1 MQNLSALAVTE
12 VSETAEIALPIT
24 GMTCA
29 SCVNRIDRFLRK
41 ADGVQEVSVNLAT
54 ESATI
59 RYLPELT
66 GATDLARVI
75 SNAGYEVPAAAL
87 EVAGRGGGAER
98 EAAREAL
105 DAERLVAR
113 GRERRALLRD
123 GVLATAFGLV
133 AALLMLQPWILIP
146 MERVNWVLIL
156 PATLVQFGVGWR
168 FHSRALRALRHGSL
182 TMETLVSLGTT
193 SAWAWSVAITLFHDQ
208 LMRIGVP
215 ANAAW
220 DAAALIL
227 GFVAL
232 GRWLEARAKDESTS
246 AVRSLLALRP
256 ETAELLTS
264 LEATEGK
271 IVPRTSIAL
280 GDLLLVRPGGRIPV
294 DGVIVS
300 GRAAID
306 ESLLTGESVPVERG
320 EGGRVVAGALLTDA
334 SLVIRATAVGEGTTL
349 ARIVAAVERAQASK
363 PDIARLADRIS
374 EIFVP
379 TIIIIAIL
387 TFVSWYLLGAEPKLV
402 RAVATAIAVLV
413 VACPCAMGLAT
424 PTAVIVGMGRGAEAG
439 ILVRDAALLESA
451 GRMKAVLWDKT
462 GTLTTGLL
470 SLSQVRPYALSE
482 FINNP
487 DELLRLVAS
496 AELRS
501 EHPLARGV
509 VAAARA
515 QGAVLESPSDVEVI
529 AGRGLKGTVAGM
541 RIVIGNRNLIAAEA
555 EAGASQLDAMAREE
569 AEAGQTPLYIL
580 INGAPAGVISL
591 ADTVRPEAAAAI
603 RALTDRGIV
612 SWIVSG
618 DRQEVV
624 SAVASAVGIPTD
636 RALGGVAPGEKAD
649 VLARVR
655 ATHGSVGMVGDGI
668 NDAPALAAAD
678 VGIAVGGGTEIASEA
693 ASATIASGSPAAVP
707 ALVDLARA
715 TTRTIRQN
723 LAWAFGY
730 NLLLVPLAAG
740 LFIPAFGVGIDPAAA
755 AASMGLSS
763 VTVVANSLRLRKL
776 RISSGRLESDVR

>member
-1 MQNLSALAVTE
+1 MQTLTE
-12 VSETAEIALPIT
+12 PASVASSETAEIALPIV

-41 ADGVQEVSVNLAT
+41 ADGVSEVSVNLAT

-66 GATDLARVI
+66 GAADLARVI
-75 SNAGYEVPAAAL
+75 SNAGYEVPTAAL
-87 EVAGRGGGAER
+87 DLAGRANEGER
-98 EAAREAL
+98 EAAREAME
-105 DAERLVAR
+105 ATRVAA
-113 GRERRALLRD
+113 REREKRALLRD
-123 GVLATAFGLV
+123 GVGATVFGLV
-133 AALLMLQPWILIP
+133 AMAIMLQPWFLIS
-146 MERVNWVLIL
+146 MERINWFLIV
-156 PATLVQFGVGWR
+156 PTTIVQFGVGWR

-193 SAWAWSVAITLFHDQ
+193 SAWGWSVVITLFHDQ
-208 LMRIGVP
+208 LMRVGVP
-215 ANAAW
+215 AHATW

-232 GRWLEARAKDESTS
+232 GRWLEAQAKDASTS

-256 ETAELLTS
+256 ESAELLTS
-264 LEATEGK
+264 ASDPAGK
-271 IVPRTSIAL
+271 SVPRTSVIA
-280 GDLLLVRPGGRIPV
+280 GDLLLVRPGGRVPV
-294 DGVIVS
+294 DGVIIS

-306 ESLLTGESVPVERG
+306 ESLLTGESAPVERG
-320 EGGRVVAGALLTDA
+320 EGDRVVAGALLTDA
-334 SLVIRATAVGEGTTL
+334 SLVMRATAVGEGTTL
-349 ARIVAAVERAQASK
+349 ARIVAAVEKAQASK
-363 PDIARLADRIS
+363 PAIARLADRIS

-379 TIIIIAIL
+379 TIILISIL
-387 TFVSWYLLGAEPKLV
+387 TFVGWYLFGAEPKLV

-451 GRMKAVLWDKT
+451 GKMKAILWDKT
-462 GTLTTGLL
+462 GTLTTG
-470 SLSQVRPYALSE
+470 SLQLAALRPHPNGPFA
-482 FINNP
+482 NDP
-487 DELLRLVAS
+487 DALLRAVAA
-496 AELRS
+496 AEARS

-509 VAAARA
+509 VAATASRNVA
-515 QGAVLESPSDVEVI
+515 LPPATDVELVP
-529 AGRGLKGTVAGM
+529 GRGLRATVDG
-541 RIVIGNRNLIAAEA
+541 RRLEIGNKGMFGSSEAAALDAWASEAAES
-555 EAGASQLDAMAREE
+555 GA
-569 AEAGQTPLYIL
+569 TPLYVIAD
-580 INGAPAGVISL
+580 GAPAGIISL
-591 ADTVRPEAAAAI
+591 ADSVRPESAAAI
-603 RALTDRGIV
+603 RALADRGIS

-624 SAVASAVGIPTD
+624 NAVANAVGIPLNQ
-636 RALGGVAPGEKAD
+636 ALGGILPSGKA
-649 VLARVR
+649 VVVERVR

-678 VGIAVGGGTEIASEA
+678 VGIAVGGGTEVASEA
-693 ASATIASGSPAAVP
+693 AAATLSSGSPSAVP

-740 LFIPAFGVGIDPAAA
+740 LALPAFGIGLDPALAAA
-755 AASMGLSS
+755 AMGLSS
-763 VTVVANSLRLRKL
+763 VSVVANSLRLRRLKL
-776 RISSGRLESDVR
+776 TL

>member
-1 MQNLSALAVTE
+1 MSAPTVPAAV
-12 VSETAEIALPIT
+12 ETAEIALPIT

-41 ADGVQEVSVNLAT
+41 ADGVSEVSVNLAT

-59 RYLPELT
+59 RYLPEIT
-66 GATDLARVI
+66 GAADLARVI

-87 EVAGRGGGAER
+87 DLAGRNNEGER
-98 EAAREAL
+98 EAAREAMEL
-105 DAERLVAR
+105 TRVAA
-113 GRERRALLRD
+113 REREKRALLRG
-123 GVLATAFGLV
+123 GVAATAFGLL
-133 AALLMLQPWILIP
+133 AMIFMLQPWLFISMERINWILIVP
-146 MERVNWVLIL
+146 S
-156 PATLVQFGVGWR
+156 TLVQFVVGWR
-168 FHSRALRALRHGSL
+168 FHARALRALRHGSL

-208 LMRIGVP
+208 LMRVGVP
-215 ANAAW
+215 AHATW

-227 GFVAL
+227 GFVSL
-232 GRWLEARAKDESTS
+232 GRWLEARAKDASTS

-256 ETAELLTS
+256 ESAELLTS
-264 LEATEGK
+264 ASDPAGK
-271 IVPRTSIAL
+271 SVPRTSVIA

-294 DGVIVS
+294 DGVIIS

-306 ESLLTGESVPVERG
+306 ESLLTGESAPVERG
-320 EGGRVVAGALLTDA
+320 EGDRVVAGALLTDA
-334 SLVIRATAVGEGTTL
+334 SLVMRATAVGEGTTL
-349 ARIVAAVERAQASK
+349 ARIVAAVEKAQASK
-363 PDIARLADRIS
+363 PAIARLADRIS

-379 TIIIIAIL
+379 TIILISIL
-387 TFVSWYLLGAEPKLV
+387 TFVGWYLFGAEPKLV

-451 GRMKAVLWDKT
+451 GKMKAILWDKT
-462 GTLTTGLL
+462 GTLTTG
-470 SLSQVRPYALSE
+470 SLQLAALRPHPSGPFA
-482 FINNP
+482 NDP
-487 DELLRLVAS
+487 DALLRAVAA
-496 AELRS
+496 AEARS

-509 VAAARA
+509 VAAAAARSVA
-515 QGAVLESPSDVEVI
+515 LPTATDVELVP
-529 AGRGLKGTVAGM
+529 GRGLRATVEG
-541 RIVIGNRNLIAAEA
+541 RQLEIGNKGMFGSSEATALDAWASEAAES
-555 EAGASQLDAMAREE
+555 GA
-569 AEAGQTPLYIL
+569 TPLYVI
-580 INGAPAGVISL
+580 ADSTPAGIISL
-591 ADTVRPEAAAAI
+591 ADSVRPESAAAI
-603 RALTDRGIV
+603 RALADRGIS

-624 SAVASAVGIPTD
+624 NAVAQAVGIPLSQ
-636 RALGGVAPGEKAD
+636 ALGGILPSGKAD
-649 VLARVR
+649 VVERVR

-678 VGIAVGGGTEIASEA
+678 VGIAVGGGTEVASEA
-693 ASATIASGSPAAVP
+693 AAATLSSGSPSAVP

-740 LFIPAFGVGIDPAAA
+740 LALPAFGIGLDPALAAA
-755 AASMGLSS
+755 AMGLSS
-763 VTVVANSLRLRKL
+763 VSVIANSLRLRRLKL
-776 RISSGRLESDVR
+776 TS

>member
-1 MQNLSALAVTE
+1 MQTGTAPASVAS
-12 VSETAEIALPIT
+12 SETAEIALPIV

-41 ADGVQEVSVNLAT
+41 ADGVSEVSVNLAT

-66 GATDLARVI
+66 GAADLARVI
-75 SNAGYEVPAAAL
+75 SNAGYEVPTAAL
-87 EVAGRGGGAER
+87 DLAGRANEGER
-98 EAAREAL
+98 EAAREAME
-105 DAERLVAR
+105 ATRVAA
-113 GRERRALLRD
+113 REREKRALLRD
-123 GVLATAFGLV
+123 GVGATVFGLV
-133 AALLMLQPWILIP
+133 AMAIMLQPWFLIS
-146 MERVNWVLIL
+146 MERINWFLIV
-156 PATLVQFGVGWR
+156 PTTIVQFGVGWR

-193 SAWAWSVAITLFHDQ
+193 SAWGWSVVITLFHDQ
-208 LMRIGVP
+208 LMRVGVP
-215 ANAAW
+215 AHATW

-232 GRWLEARAKDESTS
+232 GRWLEAQAKDASTS

-256 ETAELLTS
+256 ESAELLTS
-264 LEATEGK
+264 ASDPAGK
-271 IVPRTSIAL
+271 SVPRTSVIA
-280 GDLLLVRPGGRIPV
+280 GDLLLVRPGGRVPV
-294 DGVIVS
+294 DGVIIS

-306 ESLLTGESVPVERG
+306 ESLLTGESAPVERG
-320 EGGRVVAGALLTDA
+320 EGDRVVAGALLTDA
-334 SLVIRATAVGEGTTL
+334 SLVMRATAVGEGTTL
-349 ARIVAAVERAQASK
+349 ARIVAAVEKAQASK
-363 PDIARLADRIS
+363 PAIARLADRIS

-379 TIIIIAIL
+379 TIILISIL
-387 TFVSWYLLGAEPKLV
+387 TFVGWYLFGAEPKLV

-451 GRMKAVLWDKT
+451 GKMKAILWDKT
-462 GTLTTGLL
+462 GTLTTG
-470 SLSQVRPYALSE
+470 SLQLAALRPHPNGPFA
-482 FINNP
+482 NDP
-487 DELLRLVAS
+487 DALLRAVAA
-496 AELRS
+496 AEARS

-509 VAAARA
+509 VAATASRNVA
-515 QGAVLESPSDVEVI
+515 LPPATDVELVP
-529 AGRGLKGTVAGM
+529 GRGLRATVDG
-541 RIVIGNRNLIAAEA
+541 RRLEIGNKGMFGSSEAAALDAWASEAAES
-555 EAGASQLDAMAREE
+555 GA
-569 AEAGQTPLYIL
+569 TPLYVIAD
-580 INGAPAGVISL
+580 GAPAGIISL
-591 ADTVRPEAAAAI
+591 ADSVRPESAAAI
-603 RALTDRGIV
+603 RALADRGIS

-624 SAVASAVGIPTD
+624 NAVANAVGIPLNQ
-636 RALGGVAPGEKAD
+636 ALGGILPSGKA
-649 VLARVR
+649 VVVERVR

-678 VGIAVGGGTEIASEA
+678 VGIAVGGGTEVASEA
-693 ASATIASGSPAAVP
+693 AAATLSSGSPSAVP

-740 LFIPAFGVGIDPAAA
+740 LALPAFGIGLDPALAAA
-755 AASMGLSS
+755 AMGLSS
-763 VTVVANSLRLRKL
+763 VSVVANSLRLRRLKL
-776 RISSGRLESDVR
+776 TS

>member
-1 MQNLSALAVTE
+1 MQTGTAPASVAS
-12 VSETAEIALPIT
+12 SETAEIALPIV

-41 ADGVQEVSVNLAT
+41 ADGVSEVSVNLAT

-66 GATDLARVI
+66 GAADLARVI

-87 EVAGRGGGAER
+87 DLAGRNNEGEREVAR
-98 EAAREAL
+98 EAMEATRVAARE
-105 DAERLVAR
+105 
-113 GRERRALLRD
+113 REKRALLRD
-123 GVLATAFGLV
+123 GVGATVFGLV
-133 AALLMLQPWILIP
+133 AMAIMLQPWFLIS
-146 MERVNWVLIL
+146 MERINWFLIV
-156 PATLVQFGVGWR
+156 PTTIVQFGVGWR

-193 SAWAWSVAITLFHDQ
+193 SAWAWSVVITLFHDQ

-215 ANAAW
+215 AHATW

-232 GRWLEARAKDESTS
+232 GRWLEAQAKDASTS

-256 ETAELLTS
+256 ESAELLTS
-264 LEATEGK
+264 ASDPAGK
-271 IVPRTSIAL
+271 SVPRTSVIA
-280 GDLLLVRPGGRIPV
+280 GDLLLVRPGGRVPV
-294 DGVIVS
+294 DGVIIS

-306 ESLLTGESVPVERG
+306 ESLLTGESAPVERG
-320 EGGRVVAGALLTDA
+320 EGDRVVAGALLTDA
-334 SLVIRATAVGEGTTL
+334 SLVMRATAVGEGTTL
-349 ARIVAAVERAQASK
+349 ARIVAAVEKAQASK
-363 PDIARLADRIS
+363 PAIARLADRIS

-379 TIIIIAIL
+379 TIILISIL
-387 TFVSWYLLGAEPKLV
+387 TFVGWYLFGAEPKLV

-451 GRMKAVLWDKT
+451 GKMNAILWDKT
-462 GTLTTGLL
+462 GTLTTG
-470 SLSQVRPYALSE
+470 SLQLAALRPHPNGPFA
-482 FINNP
+482 NDP
-487 DELLRLVAS
+487 DALLRAVAA
-496 AELRS
+496 AEARS

-509 VAAARA
+509 VAATASRNVA
-515 QGAVLESPSDVEVI
+515 LPPATDVELVP
-529 AGRGLKGTVAGM
+529 GRGLRATVDG
-541 RIVIGNRNLIAAEA
+541 RRLEIGNKGMFGSSEAAALDAWASEAAES
-555 EAGASQLDAMAREE
+555 GA
-569 AEAGQTPLYIL
+569 TPLYVIAD
-580 INGAPAGVISL
+580 GAPAGIISL
-591 ADTVRPEAAAAI
+591 ADSVRPESAAAI
-603 RALTDRGIV
+603 RALADRGIS

-624 SAVASAVGIPTD
+624 NAVANAVGIPLNQ
-636 RALGGVAPGEKAD
+636 ALGGILPSGKA
-649 VLARVR
+649 VVVERVR

-678 VGIAVGGGTEIASEA
+678 VGIAVGGGTEVASEA
-693 ASATIASGSPAAVP
+693 AAATLSSGSPSAVP

-740 LFIPAFGVGIDPAAA
+740 LALPAFGIGLDPALAAA
-755 AASMGLSS
+755 AMGLSS
-763 VTVVANSLRLRKL
+763 VSVVANSLRLRRLKL
-776 RISSGRLESDVR
+776 TL

>member
-1 MQNLSALAVTE
+1 MQNMSAPTVPTAV
-12 VSETAEIALPIT
+12 ETAEIALPIT

-41 ADGVQEVSVNLAT
+41 ADGVSEVSVNLAT

-66 GATDLARVI
+66 GAADLAKVI
-75 SNAGYEVPAAAL
+75 ANAGYEVPAAAL
-87 EVAGRGGGAER
+87 DLVGRNNEGER
-98 EAAREAL
+98 EAAREAMEL
-105 DAERLVAR
+105 TRVAA
-113 GRERRALLRD
+113 REREKRTLLRD
-123 GVLATAFGLV
+123 GIGATVFGFV
-133 AALLMLQPWILIP
+133 AMAIMLQPWFLIS
-146 MERVNWVLIL
+146 MERINWILIL
-156 PATLVQFGVGWR
+156 PTTIVQFSVGWR

-193 SAWAWSVAITLFHDQ
+193 SAWGWSVVITLFHDQ
-208 LMRIGVP
+208 LMRVGVP
-215 ANAAW
+215 AHATW

-232 GRWLEARAKDESTS
+232 GRWLEAQAKDASTS

-256 ETAELLTS
+256 EHAELLTS
-264 LEATEGK
+264 ASDPAGK
-271 IVPRTSIAL
+271 SVPRTSVIA
-280 GDLLLVRPGGRIPV
+280 GDLLLVRPGGRVPV
-294 DGVIVS
+294 DGVIIS

-306 ESLLTGESVPVERG
+306 ESLLTGESAPVERG
-320 EGGRVVAGALLTDA
+320 EGDRVVAGALLTDA
-334 SLVIRATAVGEGTTL
+334 SLVMRATAVGEGTTL
-349 ARIVAAVERAQASK
+349 ARIVAAVEKAQASK
-363 PDIARLADRIS
+363 PAIARLADRIS

-379 TIIIIAIL
+379 TIILISIL
-387 TFVSWYLLGAEPKLV
+387 TFVGWYLLGAEPKLV

-451 GRMKAVLWDKT
+451 GKMKAILWDKT
-462 GTLTTGLL
+462 GTLTTG
-470 SLSQVRPYALSE
+470 SLQLAALRPHPNGPFA
-482 FINNP
+482 NDP
-487 DELLRLVAS
+487 DALLRAVAA
-496 AELRS
+496 AEARS

-509 VAAARA
+509 VAAAAARSVA
-515 QGAVLESPSDVEVI
+515 LPTATDVELVP
-529 AGRGLKGTVAGM
+529 GRGLRATVEG
-541 RIVIGNRNLIAAEA
+541 RRLEIGNKGMFSSSEATALDAWASEAAES
-555 EAGASQLDAMAREE
+555 GA
-569 AEAGQTPLYIL
+569 TPLYVIAD
-580 INGAPAGVISL
+580 NAPAGIISL
-591 ADTVRPEAAAAI
+591 ADSVRPESAAAI
-603 RALTDRGIV
+603 RALTDRGIS

-624 SAVASAVGIPTD
+624 NAVANAVGIPLSQ
-636 RALGGVAPGEKAD
+636 ALGGILPSGKAD
-649 VLARVR
+649 VVEKVR

-678 VGIAVGGGTEIASEA
+678 VGIAVGGGTEVASEA
-693 ASATIASGSPAAVP
+693 AAATLSSGSPSAVP

-740 LFIPAFGVGIDPAAA
+740 LALPAFGIGLDPALAAA
-755 AASMGLSS
+755 AMGLSS
-763 VTVVANSLRLRKL
+763 VSVVANSLRLRRLKL
-776 RISSGRLESDVR
+776 TS

>member
-1 MQNLSALAVTE
+1 MQTGTAPASVAS
-12 VSETAEIALPIT
+12 SETAEIALPIV

-41 ADGVQEVSVNLAT
+41 ADGVSEVSVNLAT

-66 GATDLARVI
+66 GAADLARVI

-87 EVAGRGGGAER
+87 DLAGRNNEGER
-98 EAAREAL
+98 EAAREAME
-105 DAERLVAR
+105 ATRVAA
-113 GRERRALLRD
+113 REREKRALLRD
-123 GVLATAFGLV
+123 GVGATVFGLV
-133 AALLMLQPWILIP
+133 AMAIMLQPWFLIS
-146 MERVNWVLIL
+146 MERINWFLIV
-156 PATLVQFGVGWR
+156 PTTIVQFGVGWR

-193 SAWAWSVAITLFHDQ
+193 SAWGWSVVITLFHDQ
-208 LMRIGVP
+208 LMRVGVP
-215 ANAAW
+215 AHATW

-232 GRWLEARAKDESTS
+232 GRWLEAQAKDASTS

-256 ETAELLTS
+256 ESAELLTRAS
-264 LEATEGK
+264 DPAGK
-271 IVPRTSIAL
+271 SVPRTSVIA
-280 GDLLLVRPGGRIPV
+280 GDLLLVRPGGRVPV
-294 DGVIVS
+294 DGVIIS

-306 ESLLTGESVPVERG
+306 ESLLTGESAPVERG
-320 EGGRVVAGALLTDA
+320 EGDRVVAGALLTDA
-334 SLVIRATAVGEGTTL
+334 SLVMRATAVGEGTTL
-349 ARIVAAVERAQASK
+349 ARIVAAVEKAQASK
-363 PDIARLADRIS
+363 PAIARLADRIS

-379 TIIIIAIL
+379 TIILISIL
-387 TFVSWYLLGAEPKLV
+387 TFVGWYLFGAEPKLV

-451 GRMKAVLWDKT
+451 GKMKAILWDKT
-462 GTLTTGLL
+462 GTLTTG
-470 SLSQVRPYALSE
+470 SLQLAALRPHPNGPFA
-482 FINNP
+482 NDP
-487 DELLRLVAS
+487 DALLRAVAA
-496 AELRS
+496 AEARS

-509 VAAARA
+509 VAATASRNVA
-515 QGAVLESPSDVEVI
+515 LPPATDVELVP
-529 AGRGLKGTVAGM
+529 GRGLRATVDG
-541 RIVIGNRNLIAAEA
+541 RRLEIGNKGMFGSSEAAALDAWASEAAES
-555 EAGASQLDAMAREE
+555 GA
-569 AEAGQTPLYIL
+569 TPLYVIAD
-580 INGAPAGVISL
+580 GAPAGIISL
-591 ADTVRPEAAAAI
+591 ADSVRPESAAAI
-603 RALTDRGIV
+603 RALADRGIS

-624 SAVASAVGIPTD
+624 NAVANAVGIPLNQ
-636 RALGGVAPGEKAD
+636 ALGGILPSGKA
-649 VLARVR
+649 VVVERVR

-678 VGIAVGGGTEIASEA
+678 VGIAVGGGTEVASEA
-693 ASATIASGSPAAVP
+693 AAATLSSGSPSAVP

-740 LFIPAFGVGIDPAAA
+740 LALPAFGIGLDPALAAA
-755 AASMGLSS
+755 AMGLSS
-763 VTVVANSLRLRKL
+763 VSVVANSLRLRRLKL
-776 RISSGRLESDVR
+776 TL

>member
-1 MQNLSALAVTE
+1 MQSTSAPTSELTI
-12 VSETAEIALPIT
+12 ETAEIALPIV

-41 ADGVQEVSVNLAT
+41 ADGVSEVSVNLAT

-59 RYLPELT
+59 RYLPEQT
-66 GATDLARVI
+66 GAAELAQVI

-87 EVAGRGGGAER
+87 DLAGRANEGER
-98 EAAREAL
+98 EAAREAME
-105 DAERLVAR
+105 ATRVAA
-113 GRERRALLRD
+113 REREKRALLRD
-123 GVLATAFGLV
+123 GVGATLFGLV
-133 AALLMLQPWILIP
+133 AMAIMLQPWFLIS
-146 MERVNWVLIL
+146 MERVNWILIV
-156 PATLVQFGVGWR
+156 PTTIVQFGVGWR

-215 ANAAW
+215 AHATW

-227 GFVAL
+227 GFVSL
-232 GRWLEARAKDESTS
+232 GRWLEARAKDASTS

-256 ETAELLTS
+256 EDAEILANAS
-264 LEATEGK
+264 DPAGK
-271 IVPRTSIAL
+271 IVLRTSVIA
-280 GDLLLVRPGGRIPV
+280 GDLLLVRPGARIPV
-294 DGVIVS
+294 DGIIIS

-306 ESLLTGESVPVERG
+306 ESLLTGESAPVERG
-320 EGGRVVAGALLTDA
+320 EGSRVVTGALLTDA
-334 SLVIRATAVGEGTTL
+334 PLVIRATAVGEGTTL
-349 ARIVAAVERAQASK
+349 SRIVAAVEKAQASK
-363 PDIARLADRIS
+363 PAIARLADRIS

-379 TIIIIAIL
+379 TIILISIL
-387 TFVSWYLLGAEPKLV
+387 TFVGWYLFGAEPKLV

-424 PTAVIVGMGRGAEAG
+424 PTAVIVGMGRGAEVG

-451 GRMKAVLWDKT
+451 GKMKAILWDKT
-462 GTLTTGLL
+462 GTLTTGSLQLAALRPHPGGPFANDPDALL
-470 SLSQVRPYALSE
+470 GA
-482 FINNP
+482 
-487 DELLRLVAS
+487 VAA
-496 AELRS
+496 AEARS

-509 VAAARA
+509 VAAASARGVA
-515 QGAVLESPSDVEVI
+515 LPTATDVELVP
-529 AGRGLKGTVAGM
+529 GRGLRATVEG
-541 RIVIGNRNLIAAEA
+541 RRLEIGNKGMFSSSEASALDAWASEAAES
-555 EAGASQLDAMAREE
+555 GA
-569 AEAGQTPLYIL
+569 TPLYVIAD
-580 INGAPAGVISL
+580 NTPAGIISL
-591 ADTVRPEAAAAI
+591 ADSVRPESAAAI
-603 RALTDRGIV
+603 RALADRGII

-624 SAVASAVGIPTD
+624 NAVANAVGVPRD
-636 RALGGVAPGEKAD
+636 QALGGILPSGKAD
-649 VLARVR
+649 VVEKVR

-678 VGIAVGGGTEIASEA
+678 VGIAVGGGTEVASEA
-693 ASATIASGSPAAVP
+693 AAATLSSGSPSAVP

-740 LFIPAFGVGIDPAAA
+740 LALPAFGIGLDPALAAA
-755 AASMGLSS
+755 AMGLSS
-763 VTVVANSLRLRKL
+763 VSVVANSLRLRRLKL
-776 RISSGRLESDVR
+776 TS

>member
-1 MQNLSALAVTE
+1 MQNSGAPTAGE
-12 VSETAEIALPIT
+12 VRETAEIALPIV

-41 ADGVQEVSVNLAT
+41 AEGVSEVSVNLAT

-66 GATDLARVI
+66 GAADLAQVVA
-75 SNAGYEVPAAAL
+75 NAGYEVPAAAL
-87 EVAGRGGGAER
+87 ALAGREHDGDR

-105 DAERLVAR
+105 EAARVAA
-113 GRERRALLRD
+113 REREKRALLRD
-123 GVLATAFGLV
+123 GIGATVFGF
-133 AALLMLQPWILIP
+133 AAMALMLQPWFLISMERINWILIIP
-146 MERVNWVLIL
+146 TTI
-156 PATLVQFGVGWR
+156 VQFGVGWR

-193 SAWAWSVAITLFHDQ
+193 SAWAWSVVITLFHDQ

-215 ANAAW
+215 AHATW

-232 GRWLEARAKDESTS
+232 GRWLEARAKDASTS

-256 ETAELLTS
+256 ESAELLTS
-264 LEATEGK
+264 ASDPVGRS
-271 IVPRTSIAL
+271 VPRTSVIA

-294 DGVIVS
+294 DGVIIS

-306 ESLLTGESVPVERG
+306 ESLLTGESAPVERG
-320 EGGRVVAGALLTDA
+320 EGERVVAGALLTDA
-334 SLVIRATAVGEGTTL
+334 PLVMRATAVGEGTTL
-349 ARIVAAVERAQASK
+349 ARIVAAVEKAQASK
-363 PDIARLADRIS
+363 PAIARLADRIS

-379 TIIIIAIL
+379 TIILIAIL
-387 TFVSWYLLGAEPKLV
+387 TFVGWYLFGAEPKLV

-451 GRMKAVLWDKT
+451 GKLKAILWDKT
-462 GTLTTGLL
+462 GTLTTGALQL
-470 SLSQVRPYALSE
+470 AALRPHPNGPFA
-482 FINNP
+482 NDP
-487 DELLRLVAS
+487 DALLRAVAA
-496 AELRS
+496 AEARS

-509 VAAARA
+509 IAAASARGIA
-515 QGAVLESPSDVEVI
+515 LPESADVELVP
-529 AGRGLKGTVAGM
+529 GRGIRATVEA
-541 RIVIGNRNLIAAEA
+541 RRLEIGSRGLFTDGAPAALDAWANEAA
-555 EAGASQLDAMAREE
+555 EAGA
-569 AEAGQTPLYIL
+569 TPLYVMAD
-580 INGAPAGVISL
+580 GSPAGVISL
-591 ADTVRPEAAAAI
+591 ADSVRPESAAAI
-603 RALTDRGIV
+603 RALAERGIS

-624 SAVASAVGIPTD
+624 NAVATAVGIPLSQ
-636 RALGGVAPGEKAD
+636 ALGGVLPGGKAD
-649 VLARVR
+649 VVARVR

-678 VGIAVGGGTEIASEA
+678 VGIAVGGGTDVASDA
-693 ASATIASGSPAAVP
+693 ASTTLSSGSPSAVP

-740 LFIPAFGVGIDPAAA
+740 LALPAFGIGLDPAFAAA
-755 AASMGLSS
+755 AMGLSS
-763 VTVVANSLRLRKL
+763 VSVVANSLRLRKL
-776 RISSGRLESDVR
+776 KFT

>member
-1 MQNLSALAVTE
+1 MSAPTSE
-12 VSETAEIALPIT
+12 QTIETAEIALPIV

-41 ADGVQEVSVNLAT
+41 ADGVSEVSVNLAT

-66 GATDLARVI
+66 GAAELAQVI

-87 EVAGRGGGAER
+87 DLAGRANEGER
-98 EAAREAL
+98 EAAREAMEL
-105 DAERLVAR
+105 TRVAA
-113 GRERRALLRD
+113 RERVKRALLRD
-123 GVLATAFGLV
+123 GIGATVFGF
-133 AALLMLQPWILIP
+133 AAMAIMLQPWFLISMERINWILIVP
-146 MERVNWVLIL
+146 TTI
-156 PATLVQFGVGWR
+156 VQFGVGWR
-168 FHSRALRALRHGSL
+168 FHSRALLALRHVSL

-193 SAWAWSVAITLFHDQ
+193 SAWGWSVVITLFHDQ

-215 ANAAW
+215 AHATW

-232 GRWLEARAKDESTS
+232 GRWLEAQAKDASTS

-256 ETAELLTS
+256 ESAELLTRAS
-264 LEATEGK
+264 DPAGK
-271 IVPRTSIAL
+271 SVPRTSVIA
-280 GDLLLVRPGGRIPV
+280 GDLLLVRPGGRVPV
-294 DGVIVS
+294 DGVIIS

-306 ESLLTGESVPVERG
+306 ESLLTGESAPVERG
-320 EGGRVVAGALLTDA
+320 EGDRVVAGALLTDA
-334 SLVIRATAVGEGTTL
+334 SLVMRATAVGEGTTL
-349 ARIVAAVERAQASK
+349 SRIVAAVEKAQASK
-363 PDIARLADRIS
+363 PAIARLADRIS

-379 TIIIIAIL
+379 TIILISIL
-387 TFVSWYLLGAEPKLV
+387 TFVGWYLFGAEPKLV

-451 GRMKAVLWDKT
+451 GKMKAILWDKT
-462 GTLTTGLL
+462 GTLTTG
-470 SLSQVRPYALSE
+470 SLQLAALRPHPNGPFA
-482 FINNP
+482 NDP
-487 DELLRLVAS
+487 DALLRAVAA
-496 AELRS
+496 AEARS

-509 VAAARA
+509 VAATASRNVA
-515 QGAVLESPSDVEVI
+515 LPPATDVELVP
-529 AGRGLKGTVAGM
+529 GRGLRATVDG
-541 RIVIGNRNLIAAEA
+541 RRLEIGNKGMFGSSEAAALDAWASEAAES
-555 EAGASQLDAMAREE
+555 GA
-569 AEAGQTPLYIL
+569 TPLYVIAD
-580 INGAPAGVISL
+580 GAPAGMISL
-591 ADTVRPEAAAAI
+591 ADSVRTESAAAI
-603 RALTDRGIV
+603 RALADRGIS

-624 SAVASAVGIPTD
+624 NAVANAVGIPLNQ
-636 RALGGVAPGEKAD
+636 ALGGILPSGKAD
-649 VLARVR
+649 VVEKVR

-678 VGIAVGGGTEIASEA
+678 VGIAVGGGTEVASEA
-693 ASATIASGSPAAVP
+693 AAATLSSGSPSAVP

-740 LFIPAFGVGIDPAAA
+740 LALPAFGIGLDPALAAA
-755 AASMGLSS
+755 AMGLSS
-763 VTVVANSLRLRKL
+763 VSVVANSLRLRRLKL
-776 RISSGRLESDVR
+776 TS

>member
-1 MQNLSALAVTE
+1 MQNSGAPTAGE
-12 VSETAEIALPIT
+12 VRETAEIALPIV

-41 ADGVQEVSVNLAT
+41 AEGVSEVSVNLAT

-66 GATDLARVI
+66 GAADLAQVVA
-75 SNAGYEVPAAAL
+75 NAGYEVPAAAL
-87 EVAGRGGGAER
+87 ALAGREHDGDR

-105 DAERLVAR
+105 EAARVAA
-113 GRERRALLRD
+113 REREKRALLRD
-123 GVLATAFGLV
+123 GIGATVFGF
-133 AALLMLQPWILIP
+133 AAMALMLQPWFLIS
-146 MERVNWVLIL
+146 MERINWILIL
-156 PATLVQFGVGWR
+156 PTTIVQFGVGWR

-193 SAWAWSVAITLFHDQ
+193 SAWAWSVVITLFHDQ

-215 ANAAW
+215 AHATW

-232 GRWLEARAKDESTS
+232 GRWLEARAKDASTS

-256 ETAELLTS
+256 ESAELLTS
-264 LEATEGK
+264 ASDPVGRS
-271 IVPRTSIAL
+271 VPRTSVIA

-294 DGVIVS
+294 DGVIIN

-306 ESLLTGESVPVERG
+306 ESLLTGESAPVERG
-320 EGGRVVAGALLTDA
+320 EGERVVAGALLTDA
-334 SLVIRATAVGEGTTL
+334 PLVMRATAVGEGTTL
-349 ARIVAAVERAQASK
+349 ARIVAAVEKAQASK
-363 PDIARLADRIS
+363 PAIARLADRIS

-379 TIIIIAIL
+379 TIILIAIL
-387 TFVSWYLLGAEPKLV
+387 TFVGWYLFGAEPKLV

-451 GRMKAVLWDKT
+451 GKLKAILWDKT
-462 GTLTTGLL
+462 GTLTTGALQL
-470 SLSQVRPYALSE
+470 AALRPHPNGPFA
-482 FINNP
+482 NDP
-487 DELLRLVAS
+487 DALLRAVAA
-496 AELRS
+496 AEARS

-509 VAAARA
+509 IAAASARGIALPESADVELVPGRGIRATVEARRLEIGSRGLFTDGAPAALDAWANEAARA
-515 QGAVLESPSDVEVI
+515 GA
-529 AGRGLKGTVAGM
+529 
-541 RIVIGNRNLIAAEA
+541 
-555 EAGASQLDAMAREE
+555 
-569 AEAGQTPLYIL
+569 TPLYVMA
-580 INGAPAGVISL
+580 NGAPAGVISL
-591 ADTVRPEAAAAI
+591 ADSVRPESAAAI
-603 RALTDRGIV
+603 RALAERGIS

-624 SAVASAVGIPTD
+624 NAVATAVGIPLSQ
-636 RALGGVAPGEKAD
+636 ALGGVLPGGKAD
-649 VLARVR
+649 VVARVR

-678 VGIAVGGGTEIASEA
+678 VGIAVGGGTDVASDA
-693 ASATIASGSPAAVP
+693 ASATISSGSPSAVP

-740 LFIPAFGVGIDPAAA
+740 LALPAFGIGLDPAFAAA
-755 AASMGLSS
+755 AMGLSS
-763 VTVVANSLRLRKL
+763 VSVVANSLRLRRLKL
-776 RISSGRLESDVR
+776 AK

>member
-1 MQNLSALAVTE
+1 MQTGTAPASVAS
-12 VSETAEIALPIT
+12 SETAEIALPIV

-41 ADGVQEVSVNLAT
+41 ADGVSEVSVNLAT

-66 GATDLARVI
+66 GAADLARVI

-87 EVAGRGGGAER
+87 DLAGRNNEGEREVAR
-98 EAAREAL
+98 EAMEATRVAARE
-105 DAERLVAR
+105 
-113 GRERRALLRD
+113 REKRALLRD
-123 GVLATAFGLV
+123 GVGATVFGLV
-133 AALLMLQPWILIP
+133 AMAIMLQPWFLIS
-146 MERVNWVLIL
+146 MERINWFLIV
-156 PATLVQFGVGWR
+156 PTTIVQFGVGWR

-193 SAWAWSVAITLFHDQ
+193 SAWGWSVVITLFHDQ
-208 LMRIGVP
+208 LMRVGVP
-215 ANAAW
+215 AHATW

-232 GRWLEARAKDESTS
+232 GRWLEAQAKDASTS

-256 ETAELLTS
+256 ESAELLTS
-264 LEATEGK
+264 ASDPAGK
-271 IVPRTSIAL
+271 SVPRTSVIA
-280 GDLLLVRPGGRIPV
+280 GDLLLVRPGGRVPV
-294 DGVIVS
+294 DGVIIS

-306 ESLLTGESVPVERG
+306 ESLLTGESAPVERG
-320 EGGRVVAGALLTDA
+320 EGDRVVAGALLTDA
-334 SLVIRATAVGEGTTL
+334 SLVMRATAVGEGTTL
-349 ARIVAAVERAQASK
+349 ARIVAAVEKAQASK
-363 PDIARLADRIS
+363 PAIARLADRIS

-379 TIIIIAIL
+379 TIILISIL
-387 TFVSWYLLGAEPKLV
+387 TFVGWYLFGAEPKLV

-451 GRMKAVLWDKT
+451 GKMKAILWDKT
-462 GTLTTGLL
+462 GTLTTG
-470 SLSQVRPYALSE
+470 SLQLAALRPHPNGPFA
-482 FINNP
+482 NDP
-487 DELLRLVAS
+487 DALLRAVAA
-496 AELRS
+496 AEARS

-509 VAAARA
+509 VAATASRNVA
-515 QGAVLESPSDVEVI
+515 LPPATDVELVP
-529 AGRGLKGTVAGM
+529 GRGLRATVDG
-541 RIVIGNRNLIAAEA
+541 RRLEIGNKGMFGSSEAAALDAWASEAAES
-555 EAGASQLDAMAREE
+555 GA
-569 AEAGQTPLYIL
+569 TPLYVIAD
-580 INGAPAGVISL
+580 GAPAGIISL
-591 ADTVRPEAAAAI
+591 ADSVRTESAAAI
-603 RALTDRGIV
+603 RALADRGIS

-624 SAVASAVGIPTD
+624 NAVANAVGIPLNQ
-636 RALGGVAPGEKAD
+636 ALGGILPSGKA
-649 VLARVR
+649 VVVERVR

-678 VGIAVGGGTEIASEA
+678 VGIAVGGGTEVASEA
-693 ASATIASGSPAAVP
+693 AAATLSSGSPSAVP

-740 LFIPAFGVGIDPAAA
+740 LALPAFGIGLDPALAAA
-755 AASMGLSS
+755 AMGLSS
-763 VTVVANSLRLRKL
+763 VSVVANSLRLRRLKL
-776 RISSGRLESDVR
+776 TS

>member
-1 MQNLSALAVTE
+1 MQTGTAPASVAS
-12 VSETAEIALPIT
+12 SETAEIALPIV

-41 ADGVQEVSVNLAT
+41 ADGVSEVSVNLAT

-66 GATDLARVI
+66 GAADLARVI

-87 EVAGRGGGAER
+87 DLAGRNNEGER
-98 EAAREAL
+98 EAAREAME
-105 DAERLVAR
+105 ATRVAA
-113 GRERRALLRD
+113 REREKRALLRD
-123 GVLATAFGLV
+123 GVGATVFGLV
-133 AALLMLQPWILIP
+133 AMAIMLQPWFLIS
-146 MERVNWVLIL
+146 MERINWFLIV
-156 PATLVQFGVGWR
+156 PTTIVQFGVGWR

-193 SAWAWSVAITLFHDQ
+193 SAWGWSVVITLFHDQ
-208 LMRIGVP
+208 LMRVGVP
-215 ANAAW
+215 AHATW

-232 GRWLEARAKDESTS
+232 GRWLEAQAKDASTS

-256 ETAELLTS
+256 ESAELLTS
-264 LEATEGK
+264 ASDPAGK
-271 IVPRTSIAL
+271 SVPRTSVIA
-280 GDLLLVRPGGRIPV
+280 GDLLLVRPGGRVPV
-294 DGVIVS
+294 DGVIIS

-306 ESLLTGESVPVERG
+306 ESLLTGESAPVERG
-320 EGGRVVAGALLTDA
+320 EGDRVVAGALLTDA
-334 SLVIRATAVGEGTTL
+334 SLVMRATAVGEGTTL
-349 ARIVAAVERAQASK
+349 ARIVAAVEKAQASK
-363 PDIARLADRIS
+363 PAIARLADRIS

-379 TIIIIAIL
+379 TIILISIL
-387 TFVSWYLLGAEPKLV
+387 TFVGWYLLGAEPKLV

-451 GRMKAVLWDKT
+451 GKMKAILWDKT
-462 GTLTTGLL
+462 GTLTTG
-470 SLSQVRPYALSE
+470 SLQLAALRPHPNGPFA
-482 FINNP
+482 NDP
-487 DELLRLVAS
+487 DALLRAVAA
-496 AELRS
+496 AEARS

-509 VAAARA
+509 VAAATARSVA
-515 QGAVLESPSDVEVI
+515 LPPATDVELVP
-529 AGRGLKGTVAGM
+529 GRGLRATVDG
-541 RIVIGNRNLIAAEA
+541 RRLEIGNKGMFGSSEAAALDAWASEAAES
-555 EAGASQLDAMAREE
+555 GA
-569 AEAGQTPLYIL
+569 TPLYVIAD
-580 INGAPAGVISL
+580 GAPAGIISL
-591 ADTVRPEAAAAI
+591 ADSVRPESAAAI
-603 RALTDRGIV
+603 RALADRGIS

-624 SAVASAVGIPTD
+624 NAVANAVGIPLNQ
-636 RALGGVAPGEKAD
+636 ALGGILPSGKA
-649 VLARVR
+649 VVVERVR

-678 VGIAVGGGTEIASEA
+678 VGIAVGGGTEVASEA
-693 ASATIASGSPAAVP
+693 AAATLSSGSPSAVP

-740 LFIPAFGVGIDPAAA
+740 LALPAFGIGLDPALAAA
-755 AASMGLSS
+755 AMGLSS
-763 VTVVANSLRLRKL
+763 VSVVANSLRLRRLKL
-776 RISSGRLESDVR
+776 TS

>member
-1 MQNLSALAVTE
+1 MQTLTE
-12 VSETAEIALPIT
+12 PASVASSETAEIALPIV

-41 ADGVQEVSVNLAT
+41 ADGVSEVSVNLAT

-66 GATDLARVI
+66 GAADLARVI

-87 EVAGRGGGAER
+87 DLAGRANEGER
-98 EAAREAL
+98 EAAREAME
-105 DAERLVAR
+105 ATRVAA
-113 GRERRALLRD
+113 REREKRALLRD
-123 GVLATAFGLV
+123 GVGATVFGLV
-133 AALLMLQPWILIP
+133 AMAIMLQPWFLIS
-146 MERVNWVLIL
+146 MERINWFLIV
-156 PATLVQFGVGWR
+156 PTTIVQFGVGWR

-193 SAWAWSVAITLFHDQ
+193 SAWGWSVVITLFHDQ
-208 LMRIGVP
+208 LMRVGVP
-215 ANAAW
+215 AHATW

-232 GRWLEARAKDESTS
+232 GRWLEAQAKDASTS

-256 ETAELLTS
+256 ESAELLTS
-264 LEATEGK
+264 ASDPAGK
-271 IVPRTSIAL
+271 SVPRTSVIA
-280 GDLLLVRPGGRIPV
+280 GDLLLVRPGGRVPV
-294 DGVIVS
+294 DGVIIS

-306 ESLLTGESVPVERG
+306 ESLLTGESAPVERG
-320 EGGRVVAGALLTDA
+320 EGDRVVAGALLTDA
-334 SLVIRATAVGEGTTL
+334 SLVMRATAVGEGTTL
-349 ARIVAAVERAQASK
+349 ARIVAAVEKAQASK
-363 PDIARLADRIS
+363 PAIARLADRIS

-379 TIIIIAIL
+379 TIILISIL
-387 TFVSWYLLGAEPKLV
+387 TFVGWYLLGAEPKLV

-451 GRMKAVLWDKT
+451 GKMKAILWDKT
-462 GTLTTGLL
+462 GTLTTG
-470 SLSQVRPYALSE
+470 SLQLAALRPHPNGPFA
-482 FINNP
+482 NDP
-487 DELLRLVAS
+487 DALLRAVAA
-496 AELRS
+496 AEARS

-509 VAAARA
+509 VAATASRNVA
-515 QGAVLESPSDVEVI
+515 LPPATDVELVP
-529 AGRGLKGTVAGM
+529 GRGLRATVDG
-541 RIVIGNRNLIAAEA
+541 RRLEIGNKGMFGSSEAAALDAWASEAAES
-555 EAGASQLDAMAREE
+555 GA
-569 AEAGQTPLYIL
+569 TPLYVIAD
-580 INGAPAGVISL
+580 GAPAGIISL
-591 ADTVRPEAAAAI
+591 ADSVRPESAAAI
-603 RALTDRGIV
+603 RALADRGIS

-624 SAVASAVGIPTD
+624 NAVANAVGIPLNQ
-636 RALGGVAPGEKAD
+636 ALGGILPSGKA
-649 VLARVR
+649 VVVERVR

-678 VGIAVGGGTEIASEA
+678 VGIAVGGGTEVASEA
-693 ASATIASGSPAAVP
+693 AAATLSSGSPSAVP

-740 LFIPAFGVGIDPAAA
+740 LALPAFGIGLDPALAAA
-755 AASMGLSS
+755 AMGLSS
-763 VTVVANSLRLRKL
+763 VSVVANSLRLRRLKL
-776 RISSGRLESDVR
+776 TL

>member
-1 MQNLSALAVTE
+1 MQNNSAPTAGE
-12 VSETAEIALPIT
+12 VRETAEIALPIV

-41 ADGVQEVSVNLAT
+41 AEGVSEVSVNLAT

-66 GATDLARVI
+66 GAADLAQVVA
-75 SNAGYEVPAAAL
+75 NAGYEVPAAAL
-87 EVAGRGGGAER
+87 ALAGREHDGDR

-105 DAERLVAR
+105 EATRVAA
-113 GRERRALLRD
+113 REREKRALLRD
-123 GVLATAFGLV
+123 GIGATVFGL
-133 AALLMLQPWILIP
+133 AAMALMLQPWFLIS
-146 MERVNWVLIL
+146 MERINWILIL
-156 PATLVQFGVGWR
+156 PTTIVQFGVGWR

-193 SAWAWSVAITLFHDQ
+193 SAWAWSVVITLFHDQ

-215 ANAAW
+215 AHATW

-232 GRWLEARAKDESTS
+232 GRWLEARAKDASTS

-256 ETAELLTS
+256 ESAELLTS
-264 LEATEGK
+264 ASDPVGRS
-271 IVPRTSIAL
+271 VPRTSVIA

-294 DGVIVS
+294 DGVIIS

-306 ESLLTGESVPVERG
+306 ESLLTGESAPVERG
-320 EGGRVVAGALLTDA
+320 EGERVVAGALLTDA
-334 SLVIRATAVGEGTTL
+334 PLVMRATAVGEGTTL
-349 ARIVAAVERAQASK
+349 ARIVAAVEKAQASK
-363 PDIARLADRIS
+363 PAIARLADRIS

-379 TIIIIAIL
+379 TIILIAIL
-387 TFVSWYLLGAEPKLV
+387 TFVGWYLFGAEPKLV

-451 GRMKAVLWDKT
+451 GKLKAILWDKT
-462 GTLTTGLL
+462 GTLTTGALQL
-470 SLSQVRPYALSE
+470 AALRPHPNGPFA
-482 FINNP
+482 NDPNA
-487 DELLRLVAS
+487 LLRAVAA
-496 AELRS
+496 AEARS

-509 VAAARA
+509 IAAASARGIA
-515 QGAVLESPSDVEVI
+515 LPESADVELVP
-529 AGRGLKGTVAGM
+529 GRGIRATVEA
-541 RIVIGNRNLIAAEA
+541 RRLEIGSRGLFTDGAPAALDAWANEA
-555 EAGASQLDAMAREE
+555 AQAGA
-569 AEAGQTPLYIL
+569 TPLYVMAD
-580 INGAPAGVISL
+580 GVPAGVISL
-591 ADTVRPEAAAAI
+591 ADSVRPESAAAI
-603 RALTDRGIV
+603 RALAERGIS

-624 SAVASAVGIPTD
+624 NAVATAVGIPLSQ
-636 RALGGVAPGEKAD
+636 ALGGVLPGGKAD
-649 VLARVR
+649 VVARVR

-678 VGIAVGGGTEIASEA
+678 VGIAVGGGTDVASDA
-693 ASATIASGSPAAVP
+693 ASTTLSSGSPSAVP

-740 LFIPAFGVGIDPAAA
+740 LALPAFGIGLDPAFAAA
-755 AASMGLSS
+755 AMGLSS
-763 VTVVANSLRLRKL
+763 VSVVANSLRLR
-776 RISSGRLESDVR
+776 RLPV

>member
-1 MQNLSALAVTE
+1 MQTGTAPASVAS
-12 VSETAEIALPIT
+12 SETAEIALPIV

-41 ADGVQEVSVNLAT
+41 ADGVSEVSVNLAT

-66 GATDLARVI
+66 GAADLARVI

-87 EVAGRGGGAER
+87 DLAGRNNEGER
-98 EAAREAL
+98 EAAREAME
-105 DAERLVAR
+105 ATRVAA
-113 GRERRALLRD
+113 REREKRALLRD
-123 GVLATAFGLV
+123 GVGATVFGLV
-133 AALLMLQPWILIP
+133 AMAIMLQPWFLIS
-146 MERVNWVLIL
+146 MERINWFLIV
-156 PATLVQFGVGWR
+156 PTTIVQFGVGWR

-193 SAWAWSVAITLFHDQ
+193 SAWGWSVVITLFHDQ
-208 LMRIGVP
+208 LMRVGVP
-215 ANAAW
+215 AHATW

-227 GFVAL
+227 GLVAL
-232 GRWLEARAKDESTS
+232 GRWLEAQAKDASTS

-256 ETAELLTS
+256 ESAELLTS
-264 LEATEGK
+264 ASDPAGK
-271 IVPRTSIAL
+271 SVPRTSVIA
-280 GDLLLVRPGGRIPV
+280 GDLLLVRPGGRVPV
-294 DGVIVS
+294 DGVIIS

-306 ESLLTGESVPVERG
+306 ESLLTGESAPVERG
-320 EGGRVVAGALLTDA
+320 EGDRVVAGALLTDA
-334 SLVIRATAVGEGTTL
+334 SLVMRATAVGEGTTL
-349 ARIVAAVERAQASK
+349 ARIVAAVEKAQASK
-363 PDIARLADRIS
+363 PAIARLADRIS

-379 TIIIIAIL
+379 TIILISIL
-387 TFVSWYLLGAEPKLV
+387 TFVGWYLFGAEPKLV

-451 GRMKAVLWDKT
+451 GKMKAILWDKT
-462 GTLTTGLL
+462 GTLTTG
-470 SLSQVRPYALSE
+470 SLQLAALRPHPNGPFA
-482 FINNP
+482 NDP
-487 DELLRLVAS
+487 DALLRAVAA
-496 AELRS
+496 AEARS

-509 VAAARA
+509 VAAATARSVA
-515 QGAVLESPSDVEVI
+515 LPPATDVELVP
-529 AGRGLKGTVAGM
+529 GRGLRATVDG
-541 RIVIGNRNLIAAEA
+541 RRLEIGNKGMFGSSEAAALDAWASEAAES
-555 EAGASQLDAMAREE
+555 GA
-569 AEAGQTPLYIL
+569 TPLYVIAD
-580 INGAPAGVISL
+580 GAPAGIISL
-591 ADTVRPEAAAAI
+591 ADSVRPESAAAI
-603 RALTDRGIV
+603 RALADRGIS

-624 SAVASAVGIPTD
+624 NAVANAVGIPLNQ
-636 RALGGVAPGEKAD
+636 ALGGILPSGKA
-649 VLARVR
+649 VVVERVR

-678 VGIAVGGGTEIASEA
+678 VGIAVGGGTEVASEA
-693 ASATIASGSPAAVP
+693 AAATLSSGSPSAVP

-740 LFIPAFGVGIDPAAA
+740 LALPAFGIGLDPALAAA
-755 AASMGLSS
+755 AMGLSS
-763 VTVVANSLRLRKL
+763 VSVVANSLRLRRLKL
-776 RISSGRLESDVR
+776 TL

>member
-1 MQNLSALAVTE
+1 MQNLSAPTVPAAV
-12 VSETAEIALPIT
+12 ETAEIALPIT

-41 ADGVQEVSVNLAT
+41 ADGVSEVSVNLAT

-66 GATDLARVI
+66 GAADLAKVI
-75 SNAGYEVPAAAL
+75 ANAGYEVPAAAL
-87 EVAGRGGGAER
+87 DLAGRNNEGER
-98 EAAREAL
+98 EAAREAMEL
-105 DAERLVAR
+105 TRVAA
-113 GRERRALLRD
+113 REREKRALLR
-123 GVLATAFGLV
+123 GGIGATVFGFV
-133 AALLMLQPWILIP
+133 AMAIMLQPWFLIS
-146 MERVNWVLIL
+146 MERINWILIL
-156 PATLVQFGVGWR
+156 PTTIVQFGVGWR

-193 SAWAWSVAITLFHDQ
+193 SAWGWSVVITLFHDQ
-208 LMRIGVP
+208 LMRVGVP
-215 ANAAW
+215 AHATW

-232 GRWLEARAKDESTS
+232 GRWLEAQAKDASTS

-256 ETAELLTS
+256 EHAELLTS
-264 LEATEGK
+264 ASDPAGK
-271 IVPRTSIAL
+271 SVPRTSVIA
-280 GDLLLVRPGGRIPV
+280 GDLLLVRPGGRVPV
-294 DGVIVS
+294 DGVIIS

-306 ESLLTGESVPVERG
+306 ESLLTGESAPVERG
-320 EGGRVVAGALLTDA
+320 EGDRVVAGALLTDA
-334 SLVIRATAVGEGTTL
+334 SLVMRATAVGEGTTL
-349 ARIVAAVERAQASK
+349 ARIVAAVEKAQASK
-363 PDIARLADRIS
+363 PAIARLADRIS

-379 TIIIIAIL
+379 TIILISIL
-387 TFVSWYLLGAEPKLV
+387 TFVGWYLFGAEPKLV

-451 GRMKAVLWDKT
+451 GKMKAILWDKT
-462 GTLTTGLL
+462 GTLTTG
-470 SLSQVRPYALSE
+470 SLQLAALRPHPNGPFA
-482 FINNP
+482 NDP
-487 DELLRLVAS
+487 DALLRAVAA
-496 AELRS
+496 AEARS

-509 VAAARA
+509 VAAAAARSVA
-515 QGAVLESPSDVEVI
+515 LPTAADIELVP
-529 AGRGLKGTVAGM
+529 GRGLRATVDG
-541 RIVIGNRNLIAAEA
+541 RRLEIGNKGMFSSSEATALDAWASEAAES
-555 EAGASQLDAMAREE
+555 GA
-569 AEAGQTPLYIL
+569 TPLYVIAD
-580 INGAPAGVISL
+580 GAPAGMISL
-591 ADTVRPEAAAAI
+591 ADSVRTESAAAI
-603 RALTDRGIV
+603 RALADRGIS

-624 SAVASAVGIPTD
+624 NAVANAVGIPLNQ
-636 RALGGVAPGEKAD
+636 ALGGILPSGKAD
-649 VLARVR
+649 VVEGVR

-678 VGIAVGGGTEIASEA
+678 VGIAVGGGTEVASEA
-693 ASATIASGSPAAVP
+693 AAATLSSDSPSAVP

-740 LFIPAFGVGIDPAAA
+740 LALPAFGIGLDPALAAA
-755 AASMGLSS
+755 AMGLSS
-763 VTVVANSLRLRKL
+763 VSVVANSLRLRRLKL
-776 RISSGRLESDVR
+776 TS

>member
-1 MQNLSALAVTE
+1 MQTLTE
-12 VSETAEIALPIT
+12 PASVASSETAEIALPIV

-41 ADGVQEVSVNLAT
+41 ADGVSEVSVNLAT

-66 GATDLARVI
+66 GAADLARVI

-87 EVAGRGGGAER
+87 DLAGRNNEGEREVAR
-98 EAAREAL
+98 EAMEATRVAARE
-105 DAERLVAR
+105 
-113 GRERRALLRD
+113 REKRALLRD
-123 GVLATAFGLV
+123 GVGATVFGLV
-133 AALLMLQPWILIP
+133 AMAIMLQPWFLIS
-146 MERVNWVLIL
+146 MERINWFLIV
-156 PATLVQFGVGWR
+156 PTTIVQFGVGWR

-193 SAWAWSVAITLFHDQ
+193 SAWGWSVVITLFHDQ
-208 LMRIGVP
+208 LMRVGVP
-215 ANAAW
+215 AHATW

-232 GRWLEARAKDESTS
+232 GRWLEAQAKDASTS

-256 ETAELLTS
+256 ESAELLTS
-264 LEATEGK
+264 ASDPAGK
-271 IVPRTSIAL
+271 SVPRTSVIA
-280 GDLLLVRPGGRIPV
+280 GDLLLVRPGGRVPV
-294 DGVIVS
+294 DGVIIS

-306 ESLLTGESVPVERG
+306 ESLLTGESAPVERG
-320 EGGRVVAGALLTDA
+320 EGDRVVAGALLTDA
-334 SLVIRATAVGEGTTL
+334 SLVMRATAVGEGTTL
-349 ARIVAAVERAQASK
+349 ARIVAAVEKAQASK
-363 PDIARLADRIS
+363 PAIARLADRIS

-379 TIIIIAIL
+379 TIILISIL
-387 TFVSWYLLGAEPKLV
+387 TFVGWYLFGAEPKLV

-451 GRMKAVLWDKT
+451 GKMKAILWDKT
-462 GTLTTGLL
+462 GTLTTG
-470 SLSQVRPYALSE
+470 SLQLAALRPHPNGPFA
-482 FINNP
+482 NDP
-487 DELLRLVAS
+487 DALLRAVAA
-496 AELRS
+496 AEARS

-509 VAAARA
+509 VAATASRNVA
-515 QGAVLESPSDVEVI
+515 LPPATDVELVP
-529 AGRGLKGTVAGM
+529 GRGLRATVDG
-541 RIVIGNRNLIAAEA
+541 RRLEIGNKGMFGSSEAAALDAWASEAAES
-555 EAGASQLDAMAREE
+555 GA
-569 AEAGQTPLYIL
+569 TPLYVIAD
-580 INGAPAGVISL
+580 GAPAGIISL
-591 ADTVRPEAAAAI
+591 ADSVRPESAAAI
-603 RALTDRGIV
+603 RALADRGIS

-624 SAVASAVGIPTD
+624 NAVANAVGIPLNQ
-636 RALGGVAPGEKAD
+636 ALGGILPSGKA
-649 VLARVR
+649 VVVERVR

-678 VGIAVGGGTEIASEA
+678 VGIAVGGGTEVASEA
-693 ASATIASGSPAAVP
+693 AAATLSSGSPSAVP

-740 LFIPAFGVGIDPAAA
+740 LALPAFGIGLDPALAAA
-755 AASMGLSS
+755 AMGLSS
-763 VTVVANSLRLRKL
+763 VSVVANSLRLRRLKL
-776 RISSGRLESDVR
+776 TL

>member
-1 MQNLSALAVTE
+1 MQSTSAPTSELTI
-12 VSETAEIALPIT
+12 ETAEIALPIV

-41 ADGVQEVSVNLAT
+41 ADGVSEVSVNLAT

-59 RYLPELT
+59 RYLPEQT
-66 GATDLARVI
+66 GAAELAQVI

-87 EVAGRGGGAER
+87 DLAGRANEGER
-98 EAAREAL
+98 EAAREAME
-105 DAERLVAR
+105 ATRVAA
-113 GRERRALLRD
+113 REREKRALLRD
-123 GVLATAFGLV
+123 GVGATLFGLV
-133 AALLMLQPWILIP
+133 AMAIMLQPWFLIS
-146 MERVNWVLIL
+146 MERVNWILIV
-156 PATLVQFGVGWR
+156 PTTIVQFGVGWR

-215 ANAAW
+215 AHATW

-227 GFVAL
+227 GFVSL
-232 GRWLEARAKDESTS
+232 GRWLEARAKDASTS

-256 ETAELLTS
+256 EDAEILANAS
-264 LEATEGK
+264 DPAGK
-271 IVPRTSIAL
+271 IVLRTSVIA
-280 GDLLLVRPGGRIPV
+280 GDLLLIRPGARIPV
-294 DGVIVS
+294 DGIIIS

-306 ESLLTGESVPVERG
+306 ESLLTGESAPVERG
-320 EGGRVVAGALLTDA
+320 EGSRVVTGALLTDA
-334 SLVIRATAVGEGTTL
+334 SLVMRATAVGEGTTL
-349 ARIVAAVERAQASK
+349 ARIVAAVEKAQASK
-363 PDIARLADRIS
+363 PAIARLADRIS

-379 TIIIIAIL
+379 TIILISIL
-387 TFVSWYLLGAEPKLV
+387 TFVGWYLFGAEPKLV

-424 PTAVIVGMGRGAEAG
+424 PTAVIVGMGRGAEVG

-451 GRMKAVLWDKT
+451 GKMKAILWDKT
-462 GTLTTGLL
+462 GTLTTGSLQLAALRPHPGGPFANDPDALL
-470 SLSQVRPYALSE
+470 GA
-482 FINNP
+482 
-487 DELLRLVAS
+487 VAA
-496 AELRS
+496 AEARS

-509 VAAARA
+509 VAAASARGVA
-515 QGAVLESPSDVEVI
+515 LPTATDVELVP
-529 AGRGLKGTVAGM
+529 GRGLRATVEG
-541 RIVIGNRNLIAAEA
+541 RRLEIGNKGMFSSEASALDAWASEAAES
-555 EAGASQLDAMAREE
+555 GA
-569 AEAGQTPLYIL
+569 TPLYVIAD
-580 INGAPAGVISL
+580 NTPAGIISL
-591 ADTVRPEAAAAI
+591 ADSVRPESAAAI
-603 RALTDRGIV
+603 RALADRGII

-624 SAVASAVGIPTD
+624 NAVANAVGVPRD
-636 RALGGVAPGEKAD
+636 QALGGILPSGKAD
-649 VLARVR
+649 VVEKVR

-678 VGIAVGGGTEIASEA
+678 VGIAVGGGTEVASEA
-693 ASATIASGSPAAVP
+693 AAATLSSGSPSAVP

-740 LFIPAFGVGIDPAAA
+740 LALPAFGIGLDPALAAA
-755 AASMGLSS
+755 AMGLSS
-763 VTVVANSLRLRKL
+763 VSVVANSLRLRRLKL
-776 RISSGRLESDVR
+776 TS

>member
-1 MQNLSALAVTE
+1 MQTGTAPASVAS
-12 VSETAEIALPIT
+12 SETAEIALPIV

-41 ADGVQEVSVNLAT
+41 ADGVSEVSVNLAT

-66 GATDLARVI
+66 GAADLARVI
-75 SNAGYEVPAAAL
+75 SNAGYEVPTAAL
-87 EVAGRGGGAER
+87 DLAGRNNEGER
-98 EAAREAL
+98 EAAREAME
-105 DAERLVAR
+105 ATRVAA
-113 GRERRALLRD
+113 REREKRALLRD
-123 GVLATAFGLV
+123 GVGATVFGLV
-133 AALLMLQPWILIP
+133 AMAIMLQPWFLIS
-146 MERVNWVLIL
+146 MERINWFLIV
-156 PATLVQFGVGWR
+156 PTTIVQFGVGWR

-193 SAWAWSVAITLFHDQ
+193 SAWGWSVVITLFHDQ
-208 LMRIGVP
+208 LMRVGVP
-215 ANAAW
+215 AHATW

-232 GRWLEARAKDESTS
+232 GRWLEAQAKDASTS

-256 ETAELLTS
+256 ESAELLTS
-264 LEATEGK
+264 ASDPAGK
-271 IVPRTSIAL
+271 SVPRTSVIA
-280 GDLLLVRPGGRIPV
+280 GDLLLVRPGGRVPV
-294 DGVIVS
+294 DGVIIS

-306 ESLLTGESVPVERG
+306 ESLLTGESAPVERG
-320 EGGRVVAGALLTDA
+320 EGDRVVAGALLTDA
-334 SLVIRATAVGEGTTL
+334 SLVMRATAVGEGTTL
-349 ARIVAAVERAQASK
+349 ARIVAAVEKAQASK
-363 PDIARLADRIS
+363 PAIARLADRIS

-379 TIIIIAIL
+379 TIILISIL
-387 TFVSWYLLGAEPKLV
+387 TFVGWYLFGAEPKLV

-451 GRMKAVLWDKT
+451 GKMKAILWDKT
-462 GTLTTGLL
+462 GTLTTG
-470 SLSQVRPYALSE
+470 SLQLAALRPHPNGPFA
-482 FINNP
+482 NDP
-487 DELLRLVAS
+487 DALLRAVAA
-496 AELRS
+496 AEARS

-509 VAAARA
+509 VAATASRNVA
-515 QGAVLESPSDVEVI
+515 LPPATDVELVP
-529 AGRGLKGTVAGM
+529 GRGLRATVDG
-541 RIVIGNRNLIAAEA
+541 RRLEIGNKGMFGSSEAAALDAWASEAAES
-555 EAGASQLDAMAREE
+555 GA
-569 AEAGQTPLYIL
+569 TPLYVIAD
-580 INGAPAGVISL
+580 GAPAGIISL
-591 ADTVRPEAAAAI
+591 ADSVRPESAAAI
-603 RALTDRGIV
+603 RALADRGIS

-624 SAVASAVGIPTD
+624 NAVANAVGIPLNQ
-636 RALGGVAPGEKAD
+636 ALGGILPSGKA
-649 VLARVR
+649 VVVERVR

-678 VGIAVGGGTEIASEA
+678 VGIAVGGGTEVASEA
-693 ASATIASGSPAAVP
+693 AAATLSSGSPSAVP

-740 LFIPAFGVGIDPAAA
+740 LALPAFGIGLDPALAAA
-755 AASMGLSS
+755 AMGLSS
-763 VTVVANSLRLRKL
+763 VSVVANSLRLRRLKL
-776 RISSGRLESDVR
+776 TL

>member
-1 MQNLSALAVTE
+1 MQSTSAPTSELTI
-12 VSETAEIALPIT
+12 ETAEIALPIV

-41 ADGVQEVSVNLAT
+41 ADGVSEVSVNLAT

-59 RYLPELT
+59 RYLPEQT
-66 GATDLARVI
+66 GAAELAQVI

-87 EVAGRGGGAER
+87 DLAGRANEGER
-98 EAAREAL
+98 EAAREAME
-105 DAERLVAR
+105 ATRVAA
-113 GRERRALLRD
+113 REREKRALLRD
-123 GVLATAFGLV
+123 GVGATLFGLV
-133 AALLMLQPWILIP
+133 AMAIMLQPWFLIS
-146 MERVNWVLIL
+146 MERVNWILIV
-156 PATLVQFGVGWR
+156 PTTIVQFGVGWR

-215 ANAAW
+215 AHATW

-227 GFVAL
+227 GFVSL
-232 GRWLEARAKDESTS
+232 GRWLEARAKDASTS

-256 ETAELLTS
+256 ENAEILANAS
-264 LEATEGK
+264 DPAGRS
-271 IVPRTSIAL
+271 VPRTSVIA
-280 GDLLLVRPGGRIPV
+280 GDLLLVRPGARIPV
-294 DGVIVS
+294 DGIIIG

-306 ESLLTGESVPVERG
+306 ESLLTGESAPVERG
-320 EGGRVVAGALLTDA
+320 EGSRVVTGALLTDA
-334 SLVIRATAVGEGTTL
+334 PLVIRATAVGEGTTL
-349 ARIVAAVERAQASK
+349 SRIVAAVEKAQASK
-363 PDIARLADRIS
+363 PAIARLADRIS

-379 TIIIIAIL
+379 TIILISIL
-387 TFVSWYLLGAEPKLV
+387 TFIGWYLFGAEPKLV

-451 GRMKAVLWDKT
+451 GKMKAILWDKT
-462 GTLTTGLL
+462 GTLTTG
-470 SLSQVRPYALSE
+470 SLQLAALRPHPAGP
-482 FINNP
+482 FANDP
-487 DELLRLVAS
+487 DALLRAVAA
-496 AELRS
+496 AEARS

-509 VAAARA
+509 VAAAATRA
-515 QGAVLESPSDVEVI
+515 IALPTATDVELVP
-529 AGRGLKGTVAGM
+529 GRGLRATVDG
-541 RIVIGNRNLIAAEA
+541 RRLEIGNKGMFSSSEASALDAWASEAAES
-555 EAGASQLDAMAREE
+555 GA
-569 AEAGQTPLYIL
+569 TPLYVIAD
-580 INGAPAGVISL
+580 GAPAGIISL
-591 ADTVRPEAAAAI
+591 ADSVRPESAAAI
-603 RALTDRGIV
+603 RALADRGIS

-624 SAVASAVGIPTD
+624 NAVANAVGIPLNQ
-636 RALGGVAPGEKAD
+636 ALGGILPSGKAD
-649 VLARVR
+649 VVEKVR

-678 VGIAVGGGTEIASEA
+678 VGIAVGGGTEVASEA
-693 ASATIASGSPAAVP
+693 AAATLSSGSPSAVP

-740 LFIPAFGVGIDPAAA
+740 LALPAFGIGLDPALAAA
-755 AASMGLSS
+755 AMGLSS
-763 VTVVANSLRLRKL
+763 VSVVANSLRLRRLKL
-776 RISSGRLESDVR
+776 TS